1 MSMTAKRRVV
11 PLRLGSALILVLA
24 LVTLALAAPG
34 DQAEPGLPL
43 KAGRTLTMTLTEGT
57 WMSVDVAPDGQ
68 SLVFD
73 LLGDL
78 YALDARGGD
87 ARRLTSGLAFDS
99 QPTFSPDGKWI
110 AFVSD
115 RSGNE
120 NVWIAAPS
128 GAEARQISQ
137 MDDNTEF
144 ISPEWSADG
153 RFVYV
158 SRIKPD
164 LNVAELWCYD
174 TAGGQPT
181 RLTIG
186 KSYDG
191 QPKDSRYSVMGVT
204 PSHDGRYL
212 YYATRR
218 GGYEDHVTFP
228 LWNVTRRDIASGNEE
243 VVVTAQGSAM
253 RPVLAPDGRHLA
265 YATRLDG
272 ETGLRLRDLETGDD
286 RWLAYPA
293 QHDQQEAW
301 PSRDLMPGYAF
312 TPDGSAVIYTY
323 NGKFHRVE
331 VSTGAVRD
339 IPFTA
344 HVALEIG
351 PSQRLD
357 IPEDTGPVRAR
368 LIQAPANAPD
378 GRRVAFSALGRVYV
392 MSLDGTAPRRLTRD
406 GDPEFQPSWSPDAR
420 ELTYVT
426 WTASGGHVWR
436 AAVDGS
442 TPPRRLTEAPAFYTE
457 PVFTPDG
464 QSVIALRSS
473 AYARNHTV
481 MEFGNA
487 RQADVVRIPGAGGR
501 PAAITS
507 GWFGTPQFTSDP
519 SRLFLISGEGLVSM
533 RLDGTDLRRHVSVRG
548 PGYYFQEGTVP
559 VDDLRI
565 SPDGKWALAQIVS
578 QAYLVELPPLPAPG
592 APMPV
597 VDLTLP
603 GAHRRLTTVGA
614 DFIGWADQGR
624 TITWAVG
631 STICRESL
639 EAAQNNGPGEGKE
652 SFPAVVEM
660 PRDTPSGTVVLRG
673 ATAITMRGDE
683 VIEHADVVVSG
694 NTIVAVG
701 PRGRVPVP
709 AGATIRD
716 VTGKYVVPGFVDPH
730 AHWAD
735 IRRTVLEWPAWGFL
749 MNLAHGVTAGL
760 DPSTLTIDQLAYQ
773 DLIDAGVMLGPRG
786 YSTATAVFSSNEF
799 RSLQETVDVV
809 RRYRDHYRVGNLKEY
824 RTGNRR
830 QREWVAQAVKQLGIM
845 PTTEGAVNMKLDL
858 TQALDGFAGNEH
870 ALAAVPLSA
879 DTVQLF
885 AQSRMAY
892 TPTLVISNG
901 GPPGYGKFVASRDW
915 HADPKVQRF
924 VPHFFLDAK
933 LQRGRW
939 VRDGEFL
946 YPRLAQG
953 AAAIQRAGGLVGVGS
968 HGEFQGLS
976 YHWEMWALA
985 EGGMTPR
992 EILEAATIGS
1002 AEVIGRRQI
1011 LGSLEAGKLADLIVL
1026 DKNPLDDIHNAMAI
1040 RQVMKNGRLYDAAT
1054 LDEVYPR
1061 QRPLSPL
1068 WFWADHPAPS
1078 GR

>member
-1 MSMTAKRRVV
+1 M
-11 PLRLGSALILVLA
+11 LILVLA
-24 LVTLALAAPG
+24 LMTLVMAAPG
-34 DQAEPGLPL
+34 DQSDAGLPL

-57 WMSVDVAPDGQ
+57 WMSVDISPEGTR
-68 SLVFD
+68 LVFD

-78 YALDARGGD
+78 YALDVLGGE
-87 ARRLTSGLAFDS
+87 ARRLTTGLAFDS
-99 QPTFSPDGKWI
+99 QPAFSPDGRWI
-110 AFVSD
+110 TFVSD

-120 NVWIAAPS
+120 NVWIADPT
-128 GAEARQISQ
+128 GGQARQISQ
-137 MDDNTEF
+137 LDDNTELS
-144 ISPEWSADG
+144 SPEWSADG
-153 RFVYV
+153 RFIYV

-164 LNVAELWCYD
+164 LNVFELWCYD
-174 TAGGQPT
+174 TAGGPPV
-181 RLTIG
+181 RLTQG
-186 KSYDG
+186 KTYES
-191 QPKDSRYSVMGVT
+191 QPKNTRYNVVGVT
-204 PSHDGRYL
+204 VSRDGRYL
-212 YYATRR
+212 YYATRS
-218 GGYEDHVTFP
+218 GGFEDHVTFP
-228 LWNVTRRDIASGNEE
+228 LWSITRREIASGREE

-265 YATRLDG
+265 YATRLDA

-286 RWLAYPA
+286 RWLAYPV

-301 PSRDLMPGYAF
+301 PSRDVVPGYTF
-312 TPDGSAVIYTY
+312 TPDGRAVIYTH
-323 NGKFHRVE
+323 NGKFERVD
-331 VSTGAVRD
+331 VATGLVRE
-339 IPFTA
+339 IPFKA
-344 HVALEIG
+344 HVALEVG

-357 IPEDTGPVRAR
+357 IPEDSGPVRAR
-368 LIQAPANAPD
+368 LVQAPANAPD
-378 GRRVAFSALGRVYV
+378 GRRVAFAALGRIYV
-392 MSLDGTAPRRLTRD
+392 MPLDGTAPRRLTRD
-406 GDPEFQPSWSPDAR
+406 GDPEFQPAWSPDGR
-420 ELTYVT
+420 DVTYVT
-426 WTASGGHVWR
+426 WTAKGGHVWR
-436 AAVDGS
+436 AAVDAS
-442 TPPRRLTEAPAFYTE
+442 TAPRCLTETPAFYTE

-464 QSVIALRSS
+464 QGIVALRSS
-473 AYARNHTV
+473 AHARNHTM
-481 MEFGNA
+481 MEFGNG
-487 RQADVVRIPGAGGR
+487 RQGDVVILPAAGGR
-501 PAAITS
+501 PATIAS
-507 GWFGTPQFTSDP
+507 GWFASPQFTSDP

-578 QAYLVELPPLPAPG
+578 QAHLVELPPPPAPG

-603 GAHRRLTTVGA
+603 GPHRRLTTVGA
-614 DFIGWADQGR
+614 DFVGWADQGR

-631 STICRESL
+631 STIVRESL
-639 EAAQNNGPGEGKE
+639 EAARSNGPGEGQE
-652 SFPAVVEM
+652 SFPAVVEV

-694 NTIVAVG
+694 NTIAAVG
-701 PRGRVPVP
+701 PTGRVPVP

-735 IRRTVLEWPAWGFL
+735 IRRSVLEWPAWGFL
-749 MNLAHGVTAGL
+749 MNLSHGVTAGL
-760 DPSTLTIDQLAYQ
+760 DVSTLSIDQLAYQ
-773 DLIDAGVMLGPRG
+773 DLIDAGVVLGPRG
-786 YSTATAVFSSNEF
+786 YSTGPGVFSFNEF

-809 RRYRDHYRVGNLKEY
+809 RRYRDHYRTRNLKEY

-830 QREWVAQAVKQLGIM
+830 QRQWVAEAALQVGVM

-858 TQALDGFAGNEH
+858 TQAIDGFAGNEH

-879 DTVQLF
+879 DTIQLF
-885 AQSRMAY
+885 AQARMAY

-924 VPHFFLDAK
+924 VPHFVLDAK

-946 YPRLAQG
+946 YPRLAEG

-976 YHWEMWALA
+976 YHWEMWAMA

-992 EILEAATIGS
+992 EILTAATIGS
-1002 AEVIGRRQI
+1002 AEVIGRRQL
-1011 LGSLEAGKLADLIVL
+1011 LGSLEAGKLADLVVL
-1026 DKNPLDDIHNAMAI
+1026 DKNPLTDIHNAMSI
-1040 RQVMKNGRLYDAAT
+1040 RQVMKNGRLYNADT
-1054 LDEVYPR
+1054 LDEVWPR
-1061 QRPLSPL
+1061 PRPLPPL
-1068 WFWADHPAPS
+1068 WFWEDHPSPVT
-1078 GR
+1078 R